1 MKISQ
6 IATLVNDVTKEVL
19 GESALQT
26 ENLDNIVDIGKQ
38 VLASDETVDAYVKS
52 LINHIGK
59 VVFVNREYKGSAP
72 SVMMDSWE
80 FGSVL
85 EKIRADIPEAK
96 ENDSWNLIDG
106 QSYDPNIF
114 YQPKVTAKFYNS
126 KTTFEIDMSFTRKQV
141 QQSFSSAT
149 QLNSFLSMLET
160 QVYNSLTI
168 KDDAMIMRTINNMSA
183 LTIYDAYKGSP
194 TSTSSYTRAVN
205 LLRLYNMQKGT
216 SLSAVQAIKDKD
228 FLKFASY
235 TLLLYADR
243 MHTASRLFNIGGKM
257 SFTPNE
263 NMHIVLLSEFK
274 RAADIYL
281 ESETFHN
288 EFVKLPSAESV
299 PYWQG
304 SGTDYDFSSTSKINV
319 QISDLD
325 NTDMTRTVECD
336 GILGVMFDRWSL
348 GVANINKR
356 VTSNYNPRA
365 EFYTNFYK
373 GETSFFN
380 DVNENFVVFFVA

>member
-1 MKISQ
+1 
-6 IATLVNDVTKEVL
+6 
-19 GESALQT
+19 
-26 ENLDNIVDIGKQ
+26 
-38 VLASDETVDAYVKS
+38 
-52 LINHIGK
+52 
-59 VVFVNREYKGSAP
+59 
-72 SVMMDSWE
+72 
-80 FGSVL
+80 
-85 EKIRADIPEAK
+85 
-96 ENDSWNLIDG
+96 
-106 QSYDPNIF
+106 
-114 YQPKVTAKFYNS
+114 
-126 KTTFEIDMSFTRKQV
+126 
-141 QQSFSSAT
+141 
-149 QLNSFLSMLET
+149 
-160 QVYNSLTI
+160 
-168 KDDAMIMRTINNMSA
+168 
-183 LTIYDAYKGSP
+183 
-194 TSTSSYTRAVN
+194 
-205 LLRLYNMQKGT
+205 
-216 SLSAVQAIKDKD
+216 
-228 FLKFASY
+228 
-235 TLLLYADR
+235 
-243 MHTASRLFNIGGKM
+243 
-257 SFTPNE
+257 
-263 NMHIVLLSEFK
+263 MHIVLLSEFK